1 MEKNKK
7 IALALIILIATITF
21 ALIPTFANATINP
34 NDYKPGNI
42 DNSDLQ
48 PMTNIV
54 NPIIAVL
61 RYGGIGISIIVLMIL
76 GIKYMVG
83 SVSEKAEYKKTMIVY
98 IIGVAL
104 LISTTQLLAIIIKVV
119 NGFSSNI

>member
-1 MEKNKK
+1 MKKNKK

-21 ALIPTFANATINP
+21 TLIPTFAKAEIDPDN
-34 NDYKPGNI
+34 YKPNEIADI
-42 DNSDLQ
+42 DFTAV
-48 PMTNIV
+48 TNIV
-54 NPIIAVL
+54 NPVVGIL

-76 GIKYMVG
+76 GIKYMIG

-104 LISTTQLLAIIIKVV
+104 LVSTTQLLAIIIEIV
-119 NGFSSNI
+119 NGVL

>member
-1 MEKNKK
+1 MKKNKK

-34 NDYKPGNI
+34 NEYNPGDIPQINVTAI
-42 DNSDLQ
+42 
-48 PMTNIV
+48 TNIV

-104 LISTTQLLAIIIKVV
+104 LVSTTQLLAIIIEIV
-119 NGFSSNI
+119 NGVL

>member
-21 ALIPTFANATINP
+21 TLIPTFAKAEIDPDN
-34 NDYKPGNI
+34 YKPNEIADI
-42 DNSDLQ
+42 DFTAV
-48 PMTNIV
+48 TNIV
-54 NPIIAVL
+54 NPVVGIL

-104 LISTTQLLAIIIKVV
+104 LVSTTQLLAIIIEIV
-119 NGFSSNI
+119 NGVL

>member
-7 IALALIILIATITF
+7 IALALIILIATIMF
-21 ALIPTFANATINP
+21 VLIPTFAKAEIDPDN
-34 NDYKPGNI
+34 YKPNEIADI
-42 DNSDLQ
+42 DFTAV
-48 PMTNIV
+48 TNIV
-54 NPIIAVL
+54 NPVVGIL

-104 LISTTQLLAIIIKVV
+104 LVSTTQLLAIIIEIV
-119 NGFSSNI
+119 NGVL

>member
-7 IALALIILIATITF
+7 IALALIILIATIMF
-21 ALIPTFANATINP
+21 VLIPTFAKATINP

-42 DNSDLQ
+42 ANNDLQ

-54 NPIIAVL
+54 NPIIGVL

-104 LISTTQLLAIIIKVV
+104 LVSTTQLLAIIIKTV